1 MPCSPGAA
9 SPEGQNNNEWKVI
22 TQSFIHSFNK
32 YAVYSGSCTRKDAL
46 KALEAEGQPTRLT
59 VTLQNERV
67 INAFPEES

>member
-1 MPCSPGAA
+1 
-9 SPEGQNNNEWKVI
+9 VI

-32 YAVYSGSCTRKDAL
+32 YAVYSRSYTRKDAL